1 MNRRVNPRESHRDP
15 DPGALPEA
23 PRPSALA
30 AGIGARLAVALA
42 GAAVL
47 WLAVFW
53 ALAR

>member
-1 MNRRVNPRESHRDP
+1 MSHRAAHRDP
-15 DPGALPEA
+15 DPAPLPDA
-23 PRPSALA
+23 PRASALA
-30 AGIGARLAVALA
+30 AGIGARLAVALG